1 MISWLCGTDLPSTD
15 SGAEH
20 LFITIKWKLGLLHNR
35 CGCKVEGNGVKRDR
49 SAGRDLWVSME
60 PGPAA
65 LWTCLLGAGLALV
78 LPPAMSTTTSK
89 AFPRPPRL
97 IGCVFINRA
106 NVTCRWEAGD
116 SPATNY
122 TLQVQRK
129 PGTDPIT
136 TSSSLKTFTCSTS
149 ETSCTAGLSGSSVR
163 FTFCVTITAQ
173 TRGQTISSPPRCQPG
188 RTEVM
193 LPAVILNSVKPLN
206 GTPQCL
212 NVIWSRTLSVF
223 PASTSDIKAGN
234 LNSQIEFKAQG
245 QLYVQ
250 VKNVTVKD
258 YSFPVCLFRPDTLYT
273 IKLRHRYQGPDSP
286 WSLWSNALQG
296 RTGEDAPSVA
306 PVLWRQ
312 VKKTDTNGWRFVSL
326 LWKLLPRFLANGKVL
341 YYSVTCQTESTQI
354 LNDYGNCRDLNH
366 TRTSCSLLLPPEPCS
381 CTLTASNSAG
391 TSPEAQIWLLGASE
405 TEPPSLS
412 QITTTVL
419 DQNNLDVRW
428 TAPVDHSV
436 SGFVVEWFAVR
447 EKTSSTIYWERLNSS
462 CTALVIRDGIKPL
475 ERYAVSVKV
484 LYGERGAGEN
494 RTRYIYTVQGVPSAG
509 PVVAVQQISGSR
521 VELGWIPVAV
531 ELLHGFIRNYTL
543 YYTATNQSTRS
554 VFVPGH
560 VHRYSLK
567 KLSPGNYEIFM
578 RANTDAGAGA
588 AGPICNVHIGSEE
601 ISLAMY
607 TILPLMMM
615 TLALILTACLAQT
628 DIVKLRLCRD
638 LPDPSHS
645 SLAYWTPKTTLE
657 SMKHPVYLQ
666 EPEVQYSQV
675 SILGESEPQNSDLDE
690 DIGSHVCNFKTYS
703 TCQHSPLSLSDSNT
717 LQNTQITEKL
727 IRCLTKA
734 KTNSHV
740 DLSSSVY
747 SKVIVCQTLE
757 NPPTPNPSSSCCHTV
772 RPEDVKLQLDREKD
786 THEGK
791 TTTRLD
797 ASPSPADEMKTFGLF
812 LKQQQIPVSFSDKG
826 SVSQPTILQTHLA
839 EVSSATHHSTPQ
851 SNFNTFTYPNAS
863 PDNFKFVTFLPPV
876 LGDFTF
882 SSVDYDSY
890 ISAAI

>member
-1 MISWLCGTDLPSTD
+1 
-15 SGAEH
+15 
-20 LFITIKWKLGLLHNR
+20 
-35 CGCKVEGNGVKRDR
+35 
-49 SAGRDLWVSME
+49 ME

-65 LWTCLLGAGLALV
+65 LWTCLLGAGLAL
-78 LPPAMSTTTSK
+78 
-89 AFPRPPRL
+89 
-97 IGCVFINRA
+97 
-106 NVTCRWEAGD
+106 
-116 SPATNY
+116 
-122 TLQVQRK
+122 
-129 PGTDPIT
+129 
-136 TSSSLKTFTCSTS
+136 
-149 ETSCTAGLSGSSVR
+149 
-163 FTFCVTITAQ
+163 
-173 TRGQTISSPPRCQPG
+173 
-188 RTEVM
+188 VM

-296 RTGEDAPSVA
+296 RTGED
-306 PVLWRQ
+306 
-312 VKKTDTNGWRFVSL
+312 
-326 LWKLLPRFLANGKVL
+326 
-341 YYSVTCQTESTQI
+341 
-354 LNDYGNCRDLNH
+354 
-366 TRTSCSLLLPPEPCS
+366 
-381 CTLTASNSAG
+381 ASNSAG

-588 AGPICNVHIGSEE
+588 AGPICNVHI
-601 ISLAMY
+601 
-607 TILPLMMM
+607 
-615 TLALILTACLAQT
+615 ALQVVVVSTRTFMNQAEMHCL
-628 DIVKLRLCRD
+628 D
-638 LPDPSHS
+638 SG
-645 SLAYWTPKTTLE
+645 